1 MPPPEREAFG
11 GRPGRPRLTGAAVA
25 PAALAGRTA
34 RCRFEPAGRRRET
47 SGGPSR
53 IPNFEPTV
61 SMTFLASS
69 TGFFFSIAFA
79 YAIAPGRS
87 IPRRLRTSRMTP
99 ALIVLG
105 FSLNTLPI
113 ASFTSRSVSAL
124 FFLTRSVTNVRIP
137 ARFLSIAKFLPR
149 SNSLTKQ
156 SKRSMLGVPG
166 CNDRMPLPCWKT
178 FATSLSPT
186 SRRPSPVRPSRPP
199 SRASSA
205 KEASRSPSSSAA
217 AASRPATFSRTA
229 TQPTAPRSSRAIT
242 SRTGIPRRRRSRWR
256 SRPRRP
262 GASSRA
268 AARMRERKHEFSAT
282 MVLEIGKSWP
292 EADVETAEAIDF
304 LEFYAREML
313 RWGGEIPVTPYPGE
327 FPETRYLPLGAGAVI
342 PPWNF
347 PNAILTGMTVAAV
360 VTGNSVVLKPASDT
374 PLVAWKVF
382 TLLEEAGVPDG
393 VVNYLPGP
401 GSDVGDFLVEAPETR
416 FISFTGSKAVGLGI
430 HEKAARVV
438 RGQRWIKRTVLEM
451 GGKDFIVVDEDAD
464 FDFAVSQVVASAFG
478 FQGQKCSACSR
489 AIVHKRLYKRFVDA
503 VIARTAKL
511 SVGPTRDG
519 KNFMGPV
526 ASEKQFKTVTDF
538 IKVGRRE
545 SKIGTGG
552 VWHGRTGNFI
562 QPTVFYDVKPS
573 ARIFREEIF
582 GPVLGISEARDFH
595 HAIELANA
603 SEYGLTGSYFGRDR
617 MRIAEAKKRLHT
629 GNLYI
634 NRKCTGALVGVHTFG
649 GFDMSGTDSKAGGRD
664 YLGLFLQ
671 AQSISERL

>member
-1 MPPPEREAFG
+1 MLQDFRNEAFTDFSRAESRSAFESALARVERQRGVEIPVVAG
-11 GRPGRPRLTGAAVA
+11 GRRIRTGHFLENRNPADRADVLSRHHLADRKVAAKALEAAVKAQKSWAEVA
-25 PAALAGRTA
+25 P
-34 RCRFEPAGRRRET
+34 RE
-47 SGGPSR
+47 
-53 IPNFEPTV
+53 
-61 SMTFLASS
+61 
-69 TGFFFSIAFA
+69 
-79 YAIAPGRS
+79 
-87 IPRRLRTSRMTP
+87 
-99 ALIVLG
+99 
-105 FSLNTLPI
+105 
-113 ASFTSRSVSAL
+113 
-124 FFLTRSVTNVRIP
+124 
-137 ARFLSIAKFLPR
+137 
-149 SNSLTKQ
+149 
-156 SKRSMLGVPG
+156 
-166 CNDRMPLPCWKT
+166 
-178 FATSLSPT
+178 
-186 SRRPSPVRPSRPP
+186 
-199 SRASSA
+199 RASVLL
-205 KEASRSPSSSAA
+205 
-217 AASRPATFSRTA
+217 
-229 TQPTAPRSSRAIT
+229 
-242 SRTGIPRRRRSRWR
+242 
-256 SRPRRP
+256 
-262 GASSRA
+262 RA
-268 AARMRERKHEFSAT
+268 AARMRERKHELSAT

-489 AIVHKRLYKRFVDA
+489 AIVHKRLYRRFVDA

-634 NRKCTGALVGVHTFG
+634 NRKCTGAMVGAHPFG
-649 GFDMSGTDSKAGGRD
+649 GFNMSGTDSKAGGPD
-664 YLGLFLQ
+664 YLLLFTQ
-671 AQSISERL
+671 AKSIGEKIAR